1 MIELRNK
8 TYKAT
13 IDPQGAWLVNF
24 SDTSGAI
31 LFPRTELTYPD
42 GAVKMRG
49 GSHVCLPNFGPD
61 VEFGLDQHGFGR
73 TLAWKIESQLDHTVI
88 LLLRGGAEMYSDLVS
103 RLTYSLTSR
112 GLQMNLALQNK
123 GSQSLP
129 IAPGFHPYF
138 SIRSEDTSV
147 IIDGQELAFNDLSDM
162 KLIQSDGRELWL
174 DGRRLR
180 LSSSMLWW
188 AHWTDRAG
196 DYLCIEP
203 TFDGNAFTD
212 SSYHLLQP
220 GDEYETTLRID
231 IL

>member
-1 MIELRNK
+1 
-8 TYKAT
+8 
-13 IDPQGAWLVNF
+13 
-24 SDTSGAI
+24 
-31 LFPRTELTYPD
+31 
-42 GAVKMRG
+42 
-49 GSHVCLPNFGPD
+49 
-61 VEFGLDQHGFGR
+61 
-73 TLAWKIESQLDHTVI
+73 
-88 LLLRGGAEMYSDLVS
+88 
-103 RLTYSLTSR
+103 
-112 GLQMNLALQNK
+112 MNLALQNK
-123 GSQSLP
+123 SSKSLP

-196 DYLCIEP
+196 DCLCIEP
-203 TFDGNAFTD
+203 TFGGNAFTD

-220 GDEYETTLRID
+220 RDEYETTLRID